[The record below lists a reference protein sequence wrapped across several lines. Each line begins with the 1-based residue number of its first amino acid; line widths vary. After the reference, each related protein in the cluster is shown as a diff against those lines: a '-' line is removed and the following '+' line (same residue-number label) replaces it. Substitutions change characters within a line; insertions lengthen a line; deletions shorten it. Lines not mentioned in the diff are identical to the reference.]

1 MTGVSAPRGTEGET
15 LQITR
20 NTLETSPGPGDWF
33 TGAID
38 EVQTW
43 STVLTDADVAAVY
56 ARGAAAISPA
66 SP

>member
-1 MTGVSAPRGTEGET
+1 MTVGRGKFGA
-15 LQITR
+15 
-20 NTLETSPGPGDWF
+20 PGDWF
-33 TGAID
+33 AGAID